1 MLNVQNRWRLKVDEQ
16 ESESTYL
23 WTLPLGKCPVV
34 QAARSSKGKQN
45 HHTCCPSQLVC
56 GDGAE
61 QEGGGSK
68 GGPRRCLFLQNPQL

>member
-1 MLNVQNRWRLKVDEQ
+1 MDEQ

-56 GDGAE
+56 GDASHKVRSRRVEVRSGGTGAA
-61 QEGGGSK
+61 SSCRIRSCN
-68 GGPRRCLFLQNPQL
+68 PPQL